1 MIKWINS
8 IRSIIT
14 LLVVFAWCFGFACGH
29 VSVEAFG
36 MTVGSIITFYFVGK
50 KREEQQ
56 NEGGPK

>member
-1 MIKWINS
+1 MPKWINS

-14 LLVVFAWCFGFACGH
+14 FLVVFAWCFGFACGY

-50 KREEQQ
+50 KREEQ
-56 NEGGPK
+56 NKGG